1 MQQEQALLEDLEF
14 DTERRLRCQG
24 SALVRFEYLKWAKQT
39 EWPDPKHVDRVI
51 WIFRKEGCR
60 PLEVGHHIPAVV
72 DQHQL
77 NAALDDARRKGRWT
91 ADSLPTSYAAVITK
105 KGYPELDFPGGIECL
120 RGRHRIQAAKECR
133 EVTEEWW
140 IVDLYPPD
148 ISDGLRT
155 LLVDGYTREEKPS
168 DGKIYR
174 KIREYQYLPGST
186 DNSMSPALCTSF
198 EHRWWA
204 CLHPSAAQKLRR
216 LFRRPALAAAFDA
229 LQRSPGI
236 FDAGMMIGTLHKVL
250 ATNCYE
256 VSTCPRLA
264 AFTYNLA
271 HRKSNAT

>member
-1 MQQEQALLEDLEF
+1 MQQEQALVEDLEF

-39 EWPDPKHVDRVI
+39 ERPDLKHVDRVK
-51 WIFRKEGCR
+51 WIFRNEGCR
-60 PLEVGHHIPAVV
+60 PLEVGHHIPAVI

-77 NAALDDARRKGRWT
+77 SAALDDARRKGRWT

-140 IVDLYPPD
+140 IVDLYPPS

-155 LLVDGYTREEKPS
+155 LLIDGYTKEEKPS

-174 KIREYQYLPGST
+174 KIREYQYLPSSAE
-186 DNSMSPALCTSF
+186 NSMSPALCTSF

-250 ATNCYE
+250 STNCYE
-256 VSTCPRLA
+256 VSTYPRLA
-264 AFTYNLA
+264 AFTYNVA